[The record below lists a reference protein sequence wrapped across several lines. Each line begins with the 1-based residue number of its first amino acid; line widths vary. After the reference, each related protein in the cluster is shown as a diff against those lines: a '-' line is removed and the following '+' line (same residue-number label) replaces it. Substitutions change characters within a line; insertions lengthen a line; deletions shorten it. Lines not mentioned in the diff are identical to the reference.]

1 MRGWLKTTALDLW
14 YLGHHQRQSDQHP
27 VSAAAWCRPLSAVV
41 AAADKGRGN
50 RKFALNRITLSR
62 KGYGSLP
69 IRVKLQTYYH
79 LA

>member
-1 MRGWLKTTALDLW
+1 LICGIWAITNANRISIRYLLPPGVAL
-14 YLGHHQRQSDQHP
+14 
-27 VSAAAWCRPLSAVV
+27 LSAVV

-50 RKFALNRITLSR
+50 RKFALNLITVSR